1 MRHGTEATTRPSR
14 SLPELQ
20 PVTYKLAIF
29 DLDGTLLDSF
39 PWFCSVLNGV
49 ADKHRFRRVAQD
61 DVDMLRGSST
71 SEILKFLGIPAWKVP
86 AIAHDMRRLKSEH
99 MADIP
104 LFPGV
109 DRMLRD
115 LSERGVLLA
124 MVSSDHEENVRH
136 ALGPANA
143 ALITHFSC
151 GASLFGKA
159 AKFKRILAAS
169 GVAASQTIC
178 IGDEIRDIEA
188 ARKTGITCGVVS
200 WGYAAEPALRARSPE
215 LVFSKIDDIAAAF
228 G

>member
-1 MRHGTEATTRPSR
+1 
-14 SLPELQ
+14 
-20 PVTYKLAIF
+20 VTYKLAIF

-39 PWFCSVLNGV
+39 PWFCGVLNGV
-49 ADKHRFRRVAQD
+49 ADKHGFRRVAQD
-61 DVDMLRGSST
+61 DIDMLRGSST
-71 SEILKFLGIPAWKVP
+71 TEILQFLKIPAWKVP
-86 AIAHDMRRLKSEH
+86 AIANDMRRLKSEH

-109 DRMLRD
+109 DRLLRD
-115 LSERGVLLA
+115 LSERGVMLA

-136 ALGPANA
+136 ALGSENA
-143 ALITHFSC
+143 ALIIHFAC

-169 GVAASQTIC
+169 GIAASRTIC

-188 ARKTGITCGVVS
+188 ARRTGITCGVVC

-215 LVFSKIDDIAAAF
+215 MVFSKIEDIAAAF